1 MFTSRCGESLVVAV
15 FRLYICLVQ
24 TIVAT
29 GPRSGKVRKNC
40 FSSAYFFSKPARILE
55 PRPRLQLYVQ
65 SVFEINLSDHCLRRC
80 SF

>member
-40 FSSAYFFSKPARILE
+40 FSSACFFSKARE
-55 PRPRLQLYVQ
+55 NSRTSS
-65 SVFEINLSDHCLRRC
+65 SVAVVRAVSI
-80 SF
+80 